1 LILLLAA
8 SVVPAQTVPV
18 DSTASRTEQDP
29 TGSGVELAWTD
40 LRGQPIELGDRSR
53 IVVISFWATWCQPC
67 IEKWPDLIRVHDA
80 FAPYGVEFIGAAADA
95 PDRAQAVLAYT
106 RRYGINFPIGLGATL
121 DQMRS
126 VGLRPALP
134 ATVVLDERGHP
145 FARFPGAIDSKQLAA
160 TLARMLGVTVET
172 KYGSR

>member
-1 LILLLAA
+1 VEVLDVRCSTLSGHTRLSGGFDPLLAT

-18 DSTASRTEQDP
+18 DP
-29 TGSGVELAWTD
+29 TGNGVELA
-40 LRGQPIELGDRSR
+40 
-53 IVVISFWATWCQPC
+53 
-67 IEKWPDLIRVHDA
+67 WPDLIRVHDA
-80 FAPYGVEFIGAAADA
+80 FAPYGVEFIGAAADT

-106 RRYGINFPIGLGATL
+106 RRYGINFPVGLGATL

-145 FARFPGAIDSKQLAA
+145 
-160 TLARMLGVTVET
+160 LARMLGVDEV
-172 KYGSR
+172 SF